1 MVTAVILAAGA
12 STRMGTQKL
21 LLPFGNEPLVRR
33 AARQVCGAGFDDVLV
48 VVGHEHKQVVA
59 ALEGLPV
66 RHSVNKEYAAGMGTS
81 FRTAVSD
88 LDSEAALF
96 ALADQP
102 LVSTREY
109 RMVLDA
115 YMKESPAIVSVRYGD
130 VMAPPH
136 LFTREFFHELAQLEH
151 GARPVLQRH
160 ADRALVLHFPP
171 ELLLD
176 IDTPEDYE
184 LARSRLSDER

>member
-1 MVTAVILAAGA
+1 V
-12 STRMGTQKL
+12 
-21 LLPFGNEPLVRR
+21 
-33 AARQVCGAGFDDVLV
+33 
-48 VVGHEHKQVVA
+48 
-59 ALEGLPV
+59 
-66 RHSVNKEYAAGMGTS
+66 VNKDYAGGMGTS

-88 LDSEAALF
+88 LDSDAALF

-115 YMKESPAIVSVRYGD
+115 YVRESPAIVSVRYGD

-136 LFTREFFHELAQLEH
+136 LFTREFFHELAQLKH
-151 GARPVLQRH
+151 GARPVLRRH
-160 ADRALVLHFPP
+160 AERALVLHFPH

-176 IDTPEDYE
+176 IDTPADYD
-184 LARSRLSDER
+184 LARSRLSADR